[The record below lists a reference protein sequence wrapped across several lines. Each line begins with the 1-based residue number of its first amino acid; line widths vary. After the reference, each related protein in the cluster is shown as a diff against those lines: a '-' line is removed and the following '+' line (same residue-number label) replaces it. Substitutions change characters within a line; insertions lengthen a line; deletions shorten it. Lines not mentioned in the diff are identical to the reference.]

1 MTERRKCYRLQV
13 AENLYRF
20 IEEEALPG
28 TGIDSD
34 TFWRGFDAIV
44 DEMTQKNRD
53 LLAERASLQEEV
65 DCWHRLNP
73 GPVKDMNAYKQF
85 LKEIGY
91 LVPVP
96 ENVKI
101 DPQNIDDEVSVQG
114 GPQLVVPLTNARY
127 VLSLIHI

>member
-1 MTERRKCYRLQV
+1 MTERKKCYRLQV

-73 GPVKDMNAYKQF
+73 GPVKDMNAYKRKMSG
-85 LKEIGY
+85 LIRKISMTKY
-91 LVPVP
+91 LYRA
-96 ENVKI
+96 
-101 DPQNIDDEVSVQG
+101 D
-114 GPQLVVPLTNARY
+114 R
-127 VLSLIHI
+127 SLWCR